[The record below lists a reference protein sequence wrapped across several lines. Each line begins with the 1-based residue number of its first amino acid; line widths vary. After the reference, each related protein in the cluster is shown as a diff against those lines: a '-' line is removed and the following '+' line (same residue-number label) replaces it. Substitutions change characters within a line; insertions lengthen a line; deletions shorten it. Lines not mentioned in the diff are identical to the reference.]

1 MDEADGASASEQ
13 VQQLRIRICELQAR
27 HRELDE
33 AIERLAQDALRDDLQ
48 LQRLKKRK
56 LLLKD
61 TIVQLQMALVPDI
74 PA

>member
-1 MDEADGASASEQ
+1 MHEADGGSAAEQ
-13 VQQLRIRICELQAR
+13 AAALRRRIAELQSR
-27 HRELDE
+27 HRELDV
-33 AIERLAQDALRDDLQ
+33 AIEQIVQGGLRDDLQ

>member
-1 MDEADGASASEQ
+1 MQGAEGGGEAERGT
-13 VQQLRIRICELQAR
+13 QLRLRIAELQAR

-33 AIERLAQDALRDDLQ
+33 AIDLLVQSGLRDDLQ

-56 LLLKD
+56 LQLKD
-61 TIVQLQMALVPDI
+61 TIVQLQMSLVPDI

>member
-1 MDEADGASASEQ
+1 MQGAEGGEGRAHSAP
-13 VQQLRIRICELQAR
+13 VHVRIAELQAR

-33 AIERLAQDALRDDLQ
+33 AIEQLAQSGLRDDLQ

-61 TIVQLQMALVPDI
+61 SIVRLQMALVPDI